1 MHLNQHV
8 GLDCNASYKV
18 SQLSYLNGVLEI
30 RASYTSDMEGQNC
43 TVTFSFD
50 QQIIRSPTIHF
61 NFSAVSEN
69 TPLKISSYSREYYL
83 LNIIFFTLSIAVL
96 VVFILGLPQKMIGA
110 ELLSCSQ
117 FVYLSNAFYEEPTFL
132 FSSVKNFRLVVGSW
146 SLFH

>member
-61 NFSAVSEN
+61 DFRAVSEN
-69 TPLKISSYSREYYL
+69 LPLRI
-83 LNIIFFTLSIAVL
+83 T
-96 VVFILGLPQKMIGA
+96 
-110 ELLSCSQ
+110 
-117 FVYLSNAFYEEPTFL
+117 SN
-132 FSSVKNFRLVVGSW
+132 KD
-146 SLFH
+146 